1 MPLYFF
7 SKLIPP
13 RPSFAFNMNEVER
26 ALMEQ
31 HGAYWSKVAADGKA
45 IVFGPVAD
53 ANGPFGLLVL
63 EVESEA
69 DAQRLIASDPVN
81 QSGLDFKFETF
92 PMLSAVTR
100 RAAVNQ
106 NDQTNDQAF

>member
-13 RPSFAFNMNEVER
+13 RPSFAFDMNEAER
-26 ALMEQ
+26 ALMQQ
-31 HGAYWSKVAADGKA
+31 HGAYWSQVATNGKA

-53 ANGPFGLLVL
+53 PNGPFGLLVL
-63 EVESEA
+63 EVESEE
-69 DAQRLIASDPVN
+69 DAQKLIAHDPVH
-81 QSGLDFKFETF
+81 QSGLNFKFETH

-100 RAAVNQ
+100 K
-106 NDQTNDQAF
+106 